1 MHSQVKGHTKFWL
14 AGLTALLSL
23 QAASAETLLFV
34 DDHDILYR
42 SGTHKTV
49 HQLQKFK
56 GNPVITP
63 DNPERPWEKSIQ
75 WVSVYKDPQ
84 TGKLQMWY
92 QAYSG
97 KGAEDKRFKSV
108 VAYAESTDGTN
119 WTKPSLKL
127 FPYKTRGFDVDES
140 NIVLVGAA
148 NGYGDRYAN
157 SVAVNPD
164 EKDPKKRYKMAF
176 YDWNGGDGEKG
187 VAGLNVAFSADGIHW
202 TRQPGVIM
210 PMSFG
215 AKEQQPPFEDESVY
229 FHIKNEQK
237 EWRQWRYPSSLSDAL
252 DVLWDPMLKRY
263 VIYGKMWING
273 PAGGINWK
281 HGMGRSESVD
291 FLNWSKPQLIL
302 YPDERDPAQL
312 EFHTTP
318 VFIRHG
324 MYLSLNQLFT
334 RENGTIDNELI
345 SSRDGVNWD
354 RTFAHQS
361 LINRGGKKFFDA
373 SFILTNGT
381 PIEMGDEL
389 WFYYGGNR
397 GIVRFPN
404 EDEKDMPPEKA
415 TKYSSGVGLA
425 TIKKDRFVGIS
436 PDPKAALRNWNPN
449 DPDRKPEP
457 PANKTGQ
464 VTFKPRDLSGVKGL
478 KLNAKTEDDGTVKVE
493 ILNEDGYRIRGFS
506 RDDATPISGDNVSF
520 DVEWAEKKLSDLP
533 AGKYM
538 VRIHLDRAEIFS
550 LTFDR

>member
-1 MHSQVKGHTKFWL
+1 MKRRGRLVRAALTGVALL
-14 AGLTALLSL
+14 AGLRGIT
-23 QAASAETLLFV
+23 AETLLFV

-42 SGTHKTV
+42 SGTKKLV
-49 HQLQKFK
+49 HQLEKFK

-75 WVSVYKDPQ
+75 WVSVYRDPA
-84 TGKLQMWY
+84 TGKFQMWY

-108 VAYAESTDGTN
+108 VAYAESTDGIN
-119 WTKPSLKL
+119 WVKPALKL

-157 SVAVNPD
+157 SVVVAPD

-176 YDWNGGDGEKG
+176 YDWAGGEGEKG
-187 VAGLNVAFSADGIHW
+187 VAGVNVAFSPDGIHW
-202 TRQPGVIM
+202 TRQPGVLL
-210 PMSFG
+210 PMTFG

-229 FHIKNEQK
+229 FHLKNPDGR

-291 FLNWSKPQLIL
+291 FVNWSKPQLVL
-302 YPDERDPAQL
+302 YPDEKDPAEL
-312 EFHTTP
+312 EFHTSP

-324 MYLSLNQLFT
+324 MYFSLNQLFT

-345 SSRDGVNWD
+345 SSRDGVHWD
-354 RTFAHQS
+354 RTFARQS
-361 LINRGGKKFFDA
+361 LLVRGGKKFFDA
-373 SFILTNGT
+373 SFILTNGN
-381 PIEMGDEL
+381 PITVGDEL

-415 TKYSSGVGLA
+415 TKYGSGVGLA
-425 TIKKDRFVGIS
+425 KIKVDRFVGIA
-436 PDPKAALRNWNPN
+436 PDPEAALRNWNPN
-449 DPDRKPEP
+449 DPDKKPEP
-457 PANKTGQ
+457 PANIIGQ
-464 VTFKPRDLSGVKGL
+464 VTLKPRDFTNMKTM
-478 KLNAKTEDDGTVKVE
+478 KLNAKTEEGGAVRVE
-493 ILNEDGYRIRGFS
+493 ILNESGYRVRGFS
-506 RDDATPISGDNVSF
+506 RDDAKPISGDKVDFEVAWN
-520 DVEWAEKKLSDLP
+520 EKSIADLP
-533 AGKYM
+533 PGKYM
-538 VRIHLDRAEIFS
+538 VRLHLDRGEIFS
-550 LTFDR
+550 LTIDP